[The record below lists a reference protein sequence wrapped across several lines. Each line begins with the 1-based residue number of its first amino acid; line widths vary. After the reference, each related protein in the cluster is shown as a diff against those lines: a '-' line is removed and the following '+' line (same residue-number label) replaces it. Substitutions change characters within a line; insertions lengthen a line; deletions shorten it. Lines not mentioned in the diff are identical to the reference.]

1 MVPKGKSDRS
11 SDSVHSRHGGRVV
24 LSLDVE
30 SRVRDSL
37 RDRAAAAGVSMA
49 EYLSN
54 ALAEPERSYATTAVE
69 IVQPL
74 AQVSYRLAQA
84 IEALAS
90 GNVASATDD
99 IETAKRIVAEA
110 MIPLRRKHSEEVRAN
125 EPRRG
130 GGWAG

>member
-1 MVPKGKSDRS
+1 MVPKGRPDKDLAVVS
-11 SDSVHSRHGGRVV
+11 SRHGRRVV
-24 LSLDVE
+24 LSLDVDP
-30 SRVRDSL
+30 RVRDAL
-37 RDRAAAAGVSMA
+37 RDRAASAGVSMA

-84 IEALAS
+84 IEALES
-90 GNVASATDD
+90 GNVASARDD
-99 IETAKRIVAEA
+99 IFAAKRIVAEA
-110 MIPLRRKHSEEVRAN
+110 MVPLRRKHAEEVRTN

>member
-49 EYLSN
+49 EFLSN
-54 ALAEPERSYATTAVE
+54 ALAEPERSYVTDAVE
-69 IVQPL
+69 IARPL
-74 AQVSYRLAQA
+74 AQVSYRLAQVIQA
-84 IEALAS
+84 LERGDLALAK
-90 GNVASATDD
+90 GDVEAAR
-99 IETAKRIVAEA
+99 RIVAEA
-110 MIPLRRKHSEEVRAN
+110 MIPLRRKHAEEVRAN

-130 GGWAG
+130 GGWTG

>member
-1 MVPKGKSDRS
+1 MVPKGRPDKDSDI
-11 SDSVHSRHGGRVV
+11 VHTRHGGRVV
-24 LSLDVE
+24 LSLDVDP
-30 SRVRDSL
+30 RVRDAL

-54 ALAEPERSYATTAVE
+54 ALAEPERSYATTAVD

-74 AQVSYRLAQA
+74 AQVAYRLGQA
-84 IEALAS
+84 IESLEI
-90 GNVASATDD
+90 GNVASAKDD
-99 IETAKRIVAEA
+99 IEMAKRIVAEA
-110 MIPLRRKHSEEVRAN
+110 MIPLRRKHAEEVRAN

>member
-84 IEALAS
+84 IEALES

-110 MIPLRRKHSEEVRAN
+110 MIPPRRKHAEEVRAN
-125 EPRRG
+125 ERRRG